1 MLTCYISSIISKS
14 DMRCIIAQAIRVL
27 TQTHKDYFYVA
38 HLTPK
43 CIFFYKAPSVEEYTF
58 FFDLRMDSIVCD
70 WYIPLCLG
78 WWLTRK
84 DGWSPQ
90 CQ

>member
-43 CIFFYKAPSVEEYTF
+43 CIFFTKHPQWKNTH
-58 FFDLRMDSIVCD
+58 FFDLLMVSIVCA

-78 WWLTRK
+78 
-84 DGWSPQ
+84 DG
-90 CQ
+90 